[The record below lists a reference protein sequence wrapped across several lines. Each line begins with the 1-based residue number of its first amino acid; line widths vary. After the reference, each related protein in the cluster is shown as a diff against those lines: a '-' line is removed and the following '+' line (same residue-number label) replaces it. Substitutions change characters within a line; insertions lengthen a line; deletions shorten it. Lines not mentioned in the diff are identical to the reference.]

1 MAVCEMRKVYIVGD
15 RDAHELIIKRLS
27 ELGVLQLKKVEGN
40 LISSVFK
47 QTKIKTDDIEE
58 KLSKLNWTISYLGQ
72 FEKAGAGLGL
82 FPSKR
87 VISRRQFLNW
97 IKNFDWEKICD
108 RCSELHRKSE
118 TLTEEKKNLLERYG
132 FLLPWRKLPIS
143 LEKLQGTKSVAY
155 QLGIIPQEKRDALEK
170 EISRLKGAH
179 LHILQEGE
187 GKIYLLLAYIRE
199 LEKNIESLSQEVKM
213 EKVQFKEFKGIPEEE
228 LRKIKRS
235 VAQID
240 DQLKKIREELEKITK
255 EKIKLMAFYDHFYNL
270 LQERRATSYTWRSSY
285 TFTLEGWIRK
295 QDIQP
300 LRNGLKDYSLIDIVI
315 REPNEEEEKDIPVAL
330 SNKRIFKP
338 FELVTELYGTPRYF
352 EIDPTPFL
360 APFFAVFLALCLTDG
375 GYGVILALLAYFI
388 PKKVQVGESGKRLFS
403 ILFISGL
410 LTIVVGTITGGMF
423 GIQIS
428 QLPAFFAP
436 LKRLTLFDPLKQP
449 MVFLVISL
457 ALGVVHLLLGIVLAF
472 WEDLRKGDINS
483 AILDHL
489 SWIVLILGVIL
500 FGLSKLGVLGKSFT
514 TPALIMF
521 LPAAIILFLFAGR
534 KSKSLFVR
542 FGKGAFELYGLISLF
557 GDVLSYSRLLALGLA
572 TSVIAT
578 VVNLIANMASGIP
591 LIGPVCMVII
601 LILGHLGNI
610 AINTLSGFIHT
621 ARLQFVEFFGK
632 FYEGGGKNFTPF
644 KQEGKYT
651 IMEK

>member
-15 RDAHELIIKRLS
+15 RDAHDSIIKRLS

-72 FEKAGAGLGL
+72 FEKAGAGLGF

-187 GKIYLLLAYIRE
+187 GKIYFLLAYIRE

-338 FELVTELYGTPRYF
+338 FEIVTELYGTPRYF

-428 QLPAFFAP
+428 QLPRSGSPFVGDSLSVLGR
-436 LKRLTLFDPLKQP
+436 LK
-449 MVFLVISL
+449 
-457 ALGVVHLLLGIVLAF
+457 
-472 WEDLRKGDINS
+472 KGG
-483 AILDHL
+483 H
-489 SWIVLILGVIL
+489 
-500 FGLSKLGVLGKSFT
+500 KLG
-514 TPALIMF
+514 
-521 LPAAIILFLFAGR
+521 
-534 KSKSLFVR
+534 
-542 FGKGAFELYGLISLF
+542 
-557 GDVLSYSRLLALGLA
+557 YSRSSFLDCA
-572 TSVIAT
+572 
-578 VVNLIANMASGIP
+578 
-591 LIGPVCMVII
+591 
-601 LILGHLGNI
+601 HLR
-610 AINTLSGFIHT
+610 SDFIWP
-621 ARLQFVEFFGK
+621 E
-632 FYEGGGKNFTPF
+632 
-644 KQEGKYT
+644 
-651 IMEK
+651 

>member
-1 MAVCEMRKVYIVGD
+1 
-15 RDAHELIIKRLS
+15 
-27 ELGVLQLKKVEGN
+27 
-40 LISSVFK
+40 
-47 QTKIKTDDIEE
+47 
-58 KLSKLNWTISYLGQ
+58 
-72 FEKAGAGLGL
+72 
-82 FPSKR
+82 
-87 VISRRQFLNW
+87 
-97 IKNFDWEKICD
+97 
-108 RCSELHRKSE
+108 
-118 TLTEEKKNLLERYG
+118 
-132 FLLPWRKLPIS
+132 
-143 LEKLQGTKSVAY
+143 
-155 QLGIIPQEKRDALEK
+155 
-170 EISRLKGAH
+170 
-179 LHILQEGE
+179 
-187 GKIYLLLAYIRE
+187 
-199 LEKNIESLSQEVKM
+199 
-213 EKVQFKEFKGIPEEE
+213 
-228 LRKIKRS
+228 
-235 VAQID
+235 
-240 DQLKKIREELEKITK
+240 
-255 EKIKLMAFYDHFYNL
+255 
-270 LQERRATSYTWRSSY
+270 
-285 TFTLEGWIRK
+285 
-295 QDIQP
+295 
-300 LRNGLKDYSLIDIVI
+300 
-315 REPNEEEEKDIPVAL
+315 
-330 SNKRIFKP
+330 FKP
-338 FELVTELYGTPRYF
+338 FEIVTELYGIPRYF

-514 TPALIMF
+514 TPGLIMS
-521 LPAAIILFLFAGR
+521 LSAAIILFLFAGR